1 MKACVLYS
9 GGKDSSLIAAIL
21 SKLGYDIELVTVNF
35 GIFDSWK
42 SAAES
47 ASSLGF
53 KHRVLTAD
61 CTILEDATKMVLE
74 DGFPNNGINYVHKK
88 ALDLVSKS
96 YDVVADGTRRDDRV
110 PKFKKH
116 EIRSFEDKK
125 DIEYITLGG
134 FGHKTIDNLT
144 TRLFVI
150 KKEQSSMTNNSDYE
164 IEMRYLINKIKGKAM
179 ADSIFPKHIQS
190 RVIGW
195 KNEQKQTIRQKTE
208 TL

>member
-21 SKLGYDIELVTVNF
+21 SKLGYDVELVTINF

-53 KHRVLTAD
+53 KNRVLRAD

-110 PKFKKH
+110 PKLKKR
-116 EIRSFEDKK
+116 EIRSFEDKNNV
-125 DIEYITLGG
+125 EYITLAG
-134 FGHKTIDNLT
+134 FGHKTINVLSEK
-144 TRLFVI
+144 LFVI
-150 KKEQSSMTNNSDYE
+150 KKERSSMTNNSDYE

-179 ADSIFPKHIQS
+179 ADSIFLEHIQS

>member
-21 SKLGYDIELVTVNF
+21 SKLGYDVELVTINF

-53 KHRVLTAD
+53 KHRVLRAD

-110 PKFKKH
+110 PKLKKR
-116 EIRSFEDKK
+116 EIRSFEDKNNV
-125 DIEYITLGG
+125 EYITLAG
-134 FGHKTIDNLT
+134 FGHKTINVLSEK
-144 TRLFVI
+144 LFVI
-150 KKEQSSMTNNSDYE
+150 KKERSSMTNNSDYE

-179 ADSIFPKHIQS
+179 ADSIFPEHIQS